1 MDIKWLEDF
10 ITLAEVKSFSK
21 AAALRHSSQP
31 AFSRR
36 IQALESWTGSHL
48 IDRTNYPTQLTAAG
62 RLFYEQALGIL
73 SKANR
78 ARNML
83 RHGESSFIQFAVPH
97 SLSLNFFPKWLYLI
111 QAQLGSMNSRLKAIN
126 VHDGVLML
134 LEGGCDL
141 LMSYHHAQHP
151 IGLNQNQYA
160 YACLDKE
167 HFAPYTK
174 TDWRGLPLH
183 HMSISNSNLNDNNTG
198 HTKLNLPFLA
208 YSSSAYLGRIT
219 QYLTHDLVKYGI
231 YLDKCYET
239 DMAEALKYMVMEGH
253 GIAFLP
259 KRSIEQEIEQGIL
272 VRADD
277 VNNGLDLSITLDIR
291 LYKCIV
297 SSPDIVEN
305 EKITYQNYSMQNDIL
320 SQQKMLENLWQYIK
334 HTCKEEY

>member
-36 IQALESWTGSHL
+36 IQALEAWTGSHL

-62 RLFYEQALGIL
+62 LLFYEQALGIL
-73 SKANR
+73 SKAHR

-83 RHGESSFIQFAVPH
+83 RHGESNFIQFAVPH

-111 QAQLGSMNSRLKAIN
+111 QAHLGSMNSRLKAIN

-167 HFAPYTK
+167 YFAPYSK
-174 TDWRGLPLH
+174 ADWRGAPLH
-183 HMSISNSNLNDNNTG
+183 HISNQPYTFNTKKN
-198 HTKLNLPFLA
+198 KLNLPFLA

-219 QYLTHDLVKYGI
+219 EYLTHDLAKYSI

-239 DMAEALKYMVMEGH
+239 DMAEALKYMAIEGH

-259 KRSIEQEIEQGIL
+259 KRSIEQELAQGIL

-277 VNNGLDLSITLDIR
+277 VEHGLDLSINLDIR
-291 LYKCIV
+291 LYKCV
-297 SSPDIVEN
+297 ATSPDIIEA
-305 EKITYQNYSMQNDIL
+305 EKVTYQNYSMQNDIL
-320 SQQKMLENLWQYIK
+320 SQQKMLENLWNYVK
-334 HTCKEEY
+334 HMHPSDIT